1 MNSNIK
7 SLLLWAFALVFTV
20 FIASYQR
27 MTGPTY
33 PQKAK
38 VYIGQQEYKFHLLR
52 TYDGDD
58 DAKIRLYIPDTS
70 VKAEFSFRRFK
81 SYDDWKIVAMVRH
94 GDTLIGLLPH
104 QPPAGKMMYTID
116 LIKDGR
122 KYPVNDTQPT
132 ILRYK
137 GHVPLGIL
145 IPHIITIFLAMLF
158 STRAGLEVLFKGK
171 ATLQY
176 TWFTIIFLF
185 IGGLIMG
192 PIVQKFSFGV
202 YWAGWPFGHDL
213 TDNKS
218 IVALIFWVV
227 ALIVQ
232 YRNREKKTWAL
243 IASVIM
249 LVVFLIPHSALGSE
263 IDYTKTQKVENNK
276 YPH

>member
-1 MNSNIK
+1 M
-7 SLLLWAFALVFTV
+7 WVFALVFIA

-38 VYIGQQEYKFHLLR
+38 VSIDQQEYKFHLLR
-52 TYDGDD
+52 TYDGAD

-94 GDTLIGLLPH
+94 GDTLIGSLPH

-116 LIKDGR
+116 LFKDGR

-137 GHVPLGIL
+137 GHVPAGIL

-158 STRAGLEVLFKGK
+158 STRAGLEVLFRGK
-171 ATLQY
+171 ETLLY
-176 TWFTIIFLF
+176 TWLTIIFLF
-185 IGGLIMG
+185 IGGLMMG

-202 YWAGWPFGHDL
+202 YWAGWPIGHDF

-218 IVALIFWVV
+218 IVAFIFWVV
-227 ALIVQ
+227 ALIIQ
-232 YRNREKKTWAL
+232 YRNREKKTLAL

-263 IDYTKTQKVENNK
+263 IDYTKVPKTENSK
-276 YPH
+276 